1 MKLPVINVGSMCV
14 DCGQDTDIGSG
25 LFIDRIRSDKIWSI
39 NDRFEIEVDGCL
51 CRNCQL
57 IDCDKCGTGVLYYEL
72 IDDSVICENCLEGN
86 ND

>member
-1 MKLPVINVGSMCV
+1 MKLPVIDVGSMCV
-14 DCGQDTDIGSG
+14 DCGQDTDFGSG

-72 IDDSVICENCLEGN
+72 IDNSVICENCSEGN

>member
-72 IDDSVICENCLEGN
+72 IDNSVICENCLEGN

>member
-1 MKLPVINVGSMCV
+1 MKLSFINVGSMCV
-14 DCGQDTDIGSG
+14 DCGKDTDVGSG

-39 NDRFEIEVDGCL
+39 NDRFEIEVEGCL

-72 IDDSVICENCLEGN
+72 INNSVICENCSEGN